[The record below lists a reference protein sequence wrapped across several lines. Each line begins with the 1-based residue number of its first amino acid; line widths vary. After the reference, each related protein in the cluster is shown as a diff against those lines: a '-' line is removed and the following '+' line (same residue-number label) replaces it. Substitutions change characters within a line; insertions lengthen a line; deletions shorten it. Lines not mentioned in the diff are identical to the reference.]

1 MYQQEI
7 KHEYLAGT
15 GNYSDH
21 NVEFSDLFMADALQN
36 VTYHK
41 KSSLERC
48 KELSIKRIGEDWNI
62 FCSQETMRESNGP
75 MMSIFERKEVFFV
88 ALLGYQ
94 DKTPLFNKS
103 APISDRTALLSMGVK
118 ESYSTLLLFFY
129 RRVKVKNSCETS

>member
-21 NVEFSDLFMADALQN
+21 NVEFSDLFMTDALQN
-36 VTYHK
+36 VTYDK

-48 KELSIKRIGEDWNI
+48 KELYMKRIGEDWNI
-62 FCSQETMRESNGP
+62 FCIQETMRESNVP
-75 MMSIFERKEVFFV
+75 MMSIFLSNKRYFFV

-103 APISDRTALLSMGVK
+103 APISDRTALLSIGVK
-118 ESYSTLLLFFY
+118 ESHSTLLLFFL
-129 RRVKVKNSCETS
+129 